1 MTKQF
6 LMQFLVFILNDK
18 YLVLGD
24 QQPTPRSV
32 MYHDDSD
39 TEDDS
44 GEPVSKRS
52 RCDEEDNGNESSD
65 DDMHDNEMEYIFFGV
80 LMKSLKL
87 TKMNG
92 CLKVQY
98 TKIYITK
105 YITFNQ

>member
-65 DDMHDNEMEYIFFGV
+65 DDMHDNEMEYIFFGDSADEESETDEDEW
-80 LMKSLKL
+80 LP
-87 TKMNG
+87 
-92 CLKVQY
+92 
-98 TKIYITK
+98 
-105 YITFNQ
+105 

>member
-1 MTKQF
+1 
-6 LMQFLVFILNDK
+6 MQFLVFILNDK

-44 GEPVSKRS
+44 DEPVSKRS

-65 DDMHDNEMEYIFFGV
+65 DDIWNIYFLEIV

-87 TKMNG
+87 AKMYG

-98 TKIYITK
+98 TKLYITK

>member
-1 MTKQF
+1 
-6 LMQFLVFILNDK
+6 MQFLVFILNDK

-44 GEPVSKRS
+44 GEPVISKRS

-65 DDMHDNEMEYIFFGV
+65 DDMHDNEKEYIIFWR
-80 LMKSLKL
+80 
-87 TKMNG
+87 
-92 CLKVQY
+92 
-98 TKIYITK
+98 
-105 YITFNQ
+105 